1 MEYLEKKIT
10 IKINN
15 LEFEVDFKKT
25 KDSLHI
31 IIDKTTYKAQI
42 QKIGELSFVTIK
54 NKTLPL
60 KITKSFRSK
69 SFNIESFGVNYEAQI
84 QSPKKFTQIRKK
96 KNTGTHTIQ
105 SPITGRIVSV
115 KIKVGSIVQENQP
128 LFILEAMKMQNLI
141 RSPVNGKITK
151 IDIVKGQN
159 VNVGHKTLVIKS
171 KS

>member
-96 KNTGTHTIQ
+96 KNTGTHTIK

-115 KIKVGSIVQENQP
+115 KVKVGSIVQENQP

-159 VNVGHKTLVIKS
+159 VNVDHKTLVIKS